1 MDREGKNK
9 ESMRKYREWISLHF
23 LILSP
28 FPLHFLTLSPFFH
41 SQAGRLAQLVQPCLE
56 LTFFGCYDRIGLCWK
71 ICSWKSLSNV
81 IASFDLMKKIIM
93 HPLQNIGEN
102 KTQAVRNF
110 FRISASLLVTFYVGD
125 CLILKKLKDNLY
137 RVICL
142 TCSVPK

>member
-1 MDREGKNK
+1 MKILLGVSENSVLKENLGPCVGK
-9 ESMRKYREWISLHF
+9 Y
-23 LILSP
+23 
-28 FPLHFLTLSPFFH
+28 
-41 SQAGRLAQLVQPCLE
+41 
-56 LTFFGCYDRIGLCWK
+56 
-71 ICSWKSLSNV
+71 KSLSNV
-81 IASFDLMKKIIM
+81 IESFDLMKKIIM